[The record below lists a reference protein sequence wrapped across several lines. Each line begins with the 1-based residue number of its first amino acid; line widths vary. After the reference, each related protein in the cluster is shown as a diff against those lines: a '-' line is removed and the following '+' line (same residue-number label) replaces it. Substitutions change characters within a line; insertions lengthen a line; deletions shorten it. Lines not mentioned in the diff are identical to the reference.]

1 MFTYLIRP
9 SVQNF
14 FLQRQKKRTC
24 FKFQAKQVLVQRG
37 SNWPILA
44 QQVLQIQVLT
54 RGFLLHLPI
63 GIRSWPSI
71 TKKNL
76 TGYYYFIIRLRA
88 LFGDFFFIVEVFI
101 GTIGFTYQSP
111 INNIHSHMDDHSSG
125 QTTDTT
131 EFTNQPPTTVF
142 LKTTLTWTIKGT
154 VIRPG
159 FQTVS

>member
-1 MFTYLIRP
+1 MSPKRTPNVHLSYSPKYTEFFFY
-9 SVQNF
+9 SV
-14 FLQRQKKRTC
+14 RKKRTC

-76 TGYYYFIIRLRA
+76 TGQYYFIIRLRA
-88 LFGDFFFIVEVFI
+88 LYSDFFFIIEVFI

-111 INNIHSHMDDHSSG
+111 INNVHFKG
-125 QTTDTT
+125 
-131 EFTNQPPTTVF
+131 N
-142 LKTTLTWTIKGT
+142 TLIWTITPAHIQLILLGSQ
-154 VIRPG
+154 ISHQQQS
-159 FQTVS
+159 F